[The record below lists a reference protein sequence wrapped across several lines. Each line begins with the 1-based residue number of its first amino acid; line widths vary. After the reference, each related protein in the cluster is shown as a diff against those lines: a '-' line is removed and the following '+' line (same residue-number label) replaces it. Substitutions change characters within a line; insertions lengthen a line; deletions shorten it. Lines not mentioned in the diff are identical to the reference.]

1 MAAKAPAADTPPTV
15 LPGLEKPAVEATPAV
30 TLDVVQTK
38 FSVSTSTV
46 LGVHYVFPLYA
57 RWQVLEQ
64 WGGAEDEE
72 MAEDAPEMVVEHH
85 RHNEEEEDEEVD
97 LPSSQARGKY
107 EWKKESSADETAKR
121 EAEENARR
129 MEEEERQ
136 RNTFGLVLRRKQ
148 KVVDLSGASFP
159 ALEKP
164 PAASPSELASSPVE
178 SGSTKRRKAKS
189 TSSKAQEE
197 REPASEAAEA
207 EKALQ
212 RTLTGDDIWAIVGKW
227 SAKSWPRIAMDEIA
241 VRNRFDSAL
250 LKLLA

>member
-1 MAAKAPAADTPPTV
+1 MSGKSKLSSFIAKGKKKMAAKAPAADTPATV

-38 FSVSTSTV
+38 
-46 LGVHYVFPLYA
+46 
-57 RWQVLEQ
+57 VLEQ

-72 MAEDAPEMVVEHH
+72 MAEDAAEVVVEHH
-85 RHNEEEEDEEVD
+85 RHNEDEEDEEVD

-107 EWKKESSADETAKR
+107 EWKKESTAEETAKR

-129 MEEEERQ
+129 KEEEERQ
-136 RNTFGLVLRRKQ
+136 RSTFGLVLRRKE

-207 EKALQ
+207 EKSLQ

-227 SAKSWPRIAMDEIA
+227 SAKTWPRVAMDETA
-241 VRNRFDSAL
+241 VRNRFDATL
-250 LKLLA
+250 LKSLA